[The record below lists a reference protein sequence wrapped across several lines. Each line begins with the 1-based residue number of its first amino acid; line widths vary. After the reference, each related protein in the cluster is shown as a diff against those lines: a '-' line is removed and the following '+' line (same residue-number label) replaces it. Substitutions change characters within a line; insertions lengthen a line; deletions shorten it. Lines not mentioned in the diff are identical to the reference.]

1 MPDRIVSTPLLALL
15 LAACAVGPDY
25 QPPADTA
32 PEHFI
37 HQPPATEAATPPQ
50 TALQMQA
57 RFWNGFNDPMLAQ
70 LVLNTLDNNQELTA
84 ALAHYQRSA
93 AQLQAA
99 KRNLLPRGS
108 VAADATESHLPQV
121 ERLSADGAER
131 IERYQVAGAL
141 SWELDLFGR
150 LQRIREGRQAQLDAS
165 AADLE
170 ALQITLV
177 AQLAAQYFELRGRQ
191 QKLQVAIQNLR
202 LQRES
207 LAIVTARVQAG
218 RSTRFDQ
225 VRAQAQMESTA
236 AILPQLQA
244 DIAALMHRIAT
255 LSGLPA
261 GHLNAQLGLVQDL
274 PRQLPAV
281 DLDTPAEVLRRR
293 PDVRAAEREL
303 AARTAAIGAAQAQW
317 FPRLELSALV
327 GSVAADPGDLFT
339 GASAS
344 RRAGLSIHW
353 PLLDFGRVSALV
365 DSADADARAALA
377 RYRQTVL
384 IALEETETELV
395 RYQQSQHRTAALER
409 SANAAATAAQLAR
422 TRYGQGYI
430 DFFEVLA
437 AEQELIEIQGARVQ
451 SRTEQTLAMVNLYR
465 AMAGPPGGFTP
476 VSALPY
482 NRPRG

>member
-191 QKLQVAIQNLR
+191 QQLQVAIQNLR

-261 GHLNAQLGLVQDL
+261 GHMNAQLELVQDL

-293 PDVRAAEREL
+293 PPSPPRQQCPR
-303 AARTAAIGAAQAQW
+303 RTGV
-317 FPRLELSALV
+317 PGMRRL
-327 GSVAADPGDLFT
+327 
-339 GASAS
+339 
-344 RRAGLSIHW
+344 
-353 PLLDFGRVSALV
+353 PL
-365 DSADADARAALA
+365 
-377 RYRQTVL
+377 
-384 IALEETETELV
+384 
-395 RYQQSQHRTAALER
+395 
-409 SANAAATAAQLAR
+409 
-422 TRYGQGYI
+422 
-430 DFFEVLA
+430 
-437 AEQELIEIQGARVQ
+437 
-451 SRTEQTLAMVNLYR
+451 
-465 AMAGPPGGFTP
+465 
-476 VSALPY
+476 
-482 NRPRG
+482 